1 MEIRIK
7 TIEELGATYIGLEVL
22 TETPDQAAEATRRL
36 LGTEQQPGR
45 PDLETQVEDRNRRI
59 DYLEDQLA
67 ASREARETLAKAV
80 TAEAER
86 ADAASKRAVEATAKL
101 IALRKATHA
110 GTGSAAR
117 LLTVMAILDQKEPL
131 A

>member
-36 LGTEQQPGR
+36 LTTKEQGDGS
-45 PDLETQVEDRNRRI
+45 DLEGQIEDRDRRMA
-59 DYLEDQLA
+59 YLEDQLRI
-67 ASREARETLAKAV
+67 SREARETLAKAV